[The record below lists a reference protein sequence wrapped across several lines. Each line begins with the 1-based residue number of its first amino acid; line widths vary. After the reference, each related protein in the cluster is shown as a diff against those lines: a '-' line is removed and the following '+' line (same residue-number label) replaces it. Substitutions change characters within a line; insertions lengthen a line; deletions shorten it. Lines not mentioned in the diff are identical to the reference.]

1 MAASSYV
8 FSELPPAGPT
18 RARSGAGAPAGGRH
32 RPAAACWAAAAGL
45 ALPLL
50 LSPPAVASAPG
61 EEGGAL
67 VRRAADAPVGS
78 LVLRPAAPPAG
89 AAAVVSLPG
98 LPFAALPFAVMRAA
112 APPPPLG
119 LSPADPSPAGADTAA
134 PAAPDADTAAPA
146 DAEPQTGDEPQAGDG
161 PSAEVPSA
169 DPQPPDTP
177 APPDT
182 EESPSAEPS
191 AGAGGSDTGV
201 PAPGPSPVPT
211 TRTPSAPGS
220 PGAGRPGAGPGPGH
234 QAGPSPTAEPSP
246 AEPRPEGDVLPSPAV
261 QGPVAPSSP
270 SSSPP
275 SVPSVPSVAPF
286 ADPAG
291 PGRDAR
297 HPVPDRLLPADRAQ
311 AYRHH
316 FGPASPGPGGRF
328 RVEPPAAGGT
338 VDEDVAPAPPD
349 AGTAGGSPQALAA
362 GPDAVEVAGPVAAPT
377 RWTDSSTL
385 QLPLGAGLALIGSGL
400 ALVGLRMRRG

>member
-8 FSELPPAGPT
+8 FSELPPAEPN

-67 VRRAADAPVGS
+67 VRREADAPGGS
-78 LVLRPAAPPAG
+78 LALRPAAAPAG
-89 AAAVVSLPG
+89 AAAVSLPG
-98 LPFAALPFAVMRAA
+98 LPFAALRAA
-112 APPPPLG
+112 APPPPG
-119 LSPADPSPAGADTAA
+119 PSTADSATD
-134 PAAPDADTAAPA
+134 APA
-146 DAEPQTGDEPQAGDG
+146 DAEPQAGDEPETGDGSQTGDG
-161 PSAEVPSA
+161 PSAEVPPG
-169 DPQPPDTP
+169 DPEPPD
-177 APPDT
+177 AQ
-182 EESPSAEPS
+182 ESPSAEPS
-191 AGAGGSDTGV
+191 AGPGGSATGV

-211 TRTPSAPGS
+211 TRTPSVPDS
-220 PGAGRPGAGPGPGH
+220 PGAGWPGAGPGSGH
-234 QAGPSPTAEPSP
+234 QTGSLPTAEPSP
-246 AEPRPEGDVLPSPAV
+246 AGPRPEADVLPSPAV

-270 SSSPP
+270 PTSPP
-275 SVPSVPSVAPF
+275 AAPSVAPF

-297 HPVPDRLLPADRAQ
+297 HPVPDRLLPTDRAQ

-316 FGPASPGPGGRF
+316 YGPASPGPGGRF

-349 AGTAGGSPQALAA
+349 AGSAGGSPQALAA
-362 GPDAVEVAGPVAAPT
+362 GPDTVEVAGPVAAPT

>member
-8 FSELPPAGPT
+8 FSELSPAEPN

-50 LSPPAVASAPG
+50 LSSPAVASAPG

-67 VRRAADAPVGS
+67 VRRTAGAPGGA
-78 LVLRPAAPPAG
+78 LLLRPAAAPAG
-89 AAAVVSLPG
+89 AGSVLSLPG
-98 LPFAALPFAVMRAA
+98 LPFPALRAA
-112 APPPPLG
+112 APPPPG
-119 LSPADPSPAGADTAA
+119 PSTADSSPAPAHAADSDTDAPADTET
-134 PAAPDADTAAPA
+134 DTATPA
-146 DAEPQTGDEPQAGDG
+146 DAEPQTGDG
-161 PSAEVPSA
+161 PSAELPSA
-169 DPQPPDTP
+169 DPAPSDTQ
-177 APPDT
+177 
-182 EESPSAEPS
+182 ESPSAEPS
-191 AGAGGSDTGV
+191 AGPGGSDAGGSDAGV
-201 PAPGPSPVPT
+201 PGPGPSPVPT

-220 PGAGRPGAGPGPGH
+220 PGAGWPGDGPGPGQ
-234 QAGPSPTAEPSP
+234 QAGSSPTAEPSP
-246 AEPRPEGDVLPSPAV
+246 AAGPRPEGDVWPSPAV
-261 QGPVAPSSP
+261 QGPGVPSSP
-270 SSSPP
+270 SAAPSVAP
-275 SVPSVPSVAPF
+275 SVPPF

-297 HPVPDRLLPADRAQ
+297 HPVPDRLLPPDRAQ

-316 FGPASPGPGGRF
+316 LGPASPGPGGRF

-338 VDEDVAPAPPD
+338 VDEEVAPAPPD
-349 AGTAGGSPQALAA
+349 TGSTDASPQALAA
-362 GPDAVEVAGPVAAPT
+362 GPDTVEVAGPVAAPT

-400 ALVGLRMRRG
+400 ALVGLRMRRS